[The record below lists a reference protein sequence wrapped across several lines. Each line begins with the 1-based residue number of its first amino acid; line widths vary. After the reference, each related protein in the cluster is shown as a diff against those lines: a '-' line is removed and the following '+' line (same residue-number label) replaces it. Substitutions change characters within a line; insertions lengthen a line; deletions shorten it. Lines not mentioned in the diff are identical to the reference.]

1 MKSRSDRQP
10 GREDTGASVR
20 TDNVAGVVDTPLEG
34 GDRAAGP
41 GVAGDMGRQQ
51 DAGGHR
57 GAVLATTALQRA
69 REAVRTRVEPERHLD
84 ESQADYVYRQCWT
97 LIQGLEWSWVDLAR
111 ALAVAGRG
119 SSWTNLRRWLR
130 GECTSRPIAQKL
142 LAMGLATCPECG
154 RVECRRE
161 AAHAA
166 ACLRCRSVGR

>member
-20 TDNVAGVVDTPLEG
+20 TDNVAGVDTPLEG
-34 GDRAAGP
+34 EDRAAGP
-41 GVAGDMGRQQ
+41 GVAGDTSDTGRQ
-51 DAGGHR
+51 DGGV
-57 GAVLATTALQRA
+57 GVPSSTTALQRA

-130 GECTSRPIAQKL
+130 GECTSRPIAAKL
-142 LAMGLATCPECG
+142 QAMGLATCPKCG
-154 RVECRRE
+154 RVECRRN

-166 ACLRCRSVGR
+166 ASQACRSVGR